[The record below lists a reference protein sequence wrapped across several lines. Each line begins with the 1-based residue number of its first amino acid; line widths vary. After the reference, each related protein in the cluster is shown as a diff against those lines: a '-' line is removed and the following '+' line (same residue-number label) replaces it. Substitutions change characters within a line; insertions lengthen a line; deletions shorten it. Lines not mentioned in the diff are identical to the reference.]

1 MMKIYLFA
9 VVLLLISTFSFSQEE
24 KEKLK
29 AQVNFGFGTKLNFNK
44 YQIDEKLSPHDLKI
58 DPYFFT
64 TSLGLQ
70 LSKGDFSAQLSG
82 GYSSSSFSK
91 KSNGSQ
97 WTGMIIDLDMRYHL
111 FDIIEI
117 GATVQSETTSLTLYS
132 RSESTMDISQSFSSS
147 SVQLGNSFWSV
158 GPMIS
163 TDLSFMRITV
173 CYLFNIH
180 SGDWTPFYNDLPS
193 NKISERGV
201 SQLYTKFEFPLF
213 KTHRSKMKCEID

>member
-1 MMKIYLFA
+1 MHKKLNTFIFLMVFF
-9 VVLLLISTFSFSQEE
+9 STFSFSQEE

-29 AQVNFGFGTKLNFNK
+29 AQVNFGFGPKLNFNK

-58 DPYFFT
+58 DPYFIT

-70 LSKGDFSAQLSG
+70 FSKGDFSTQLGG

-97 WTGMIIDLDMRYHL
+97 WSGMIIDLDMRYNL

-117 GATVQSETTSLTLYS
+117 GATVQYETTSLTLYS
-132 RSESTMDISQSFSSS
+132 RSESTMDISQPFSSS

-163 TDLSFMRITV
+163 SDLSNLKITIG
-173 CYLFNIH
+173 YLFNFYN
-180 SGDWTPFYNDLPS
+180 GDWKPFYNDLPS
-193 NKISERGV
+193 NRIAERGV
-201 SQLYTKFEFPLF
+201 NQLYAKFEYPLF
-213 KTHRSKMKCEID
+213 KLRR